1 MTTSFSLD
9 DIDLVY
15 ADESGTEYTQSLSE
29 LSEAGT
35 LIDPDTGDDL
45 TLVGWRF
52 ARGART
58 ETCLVV

>member
-9 DIDLVY
+9 VIDLVY
-15 ADESGTEYTQSLSE
+15 ADESGNEYTQSLSK
-29 LSEAGT
+29 LAEAGA

-52 ARGART
+52 A
-58 ETCLVV
+58 